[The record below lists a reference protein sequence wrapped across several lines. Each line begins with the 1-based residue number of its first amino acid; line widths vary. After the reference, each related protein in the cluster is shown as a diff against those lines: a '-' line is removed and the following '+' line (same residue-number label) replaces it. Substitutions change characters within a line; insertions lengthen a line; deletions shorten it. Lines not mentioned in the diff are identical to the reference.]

1 MWIASVPAAAPVV
14 PGASPAAPPA
24 EGDAAFGDALDASLL
39 DGRPAAAPVAGASSR
54 PVFDQRALA
63 AFLLTGTP
71 VTTTPDPNSG
81 VDAAPSETEAT
92 ADEDDDDAGLTA

>member
-1 MWIASVPAAAPVV
+1 MWIASVPVAVPVV
-14 PGASPAAPPA
+14 PGAAPATPPA

-39 DGRPAAAPVAGASSR
+39 EGQPPAARAAGASSR

-81 VDAAPSETEAT
+81 VDAAPSETAAT
-92 ADEDDDDAGLTA
+92 ADEDDDD